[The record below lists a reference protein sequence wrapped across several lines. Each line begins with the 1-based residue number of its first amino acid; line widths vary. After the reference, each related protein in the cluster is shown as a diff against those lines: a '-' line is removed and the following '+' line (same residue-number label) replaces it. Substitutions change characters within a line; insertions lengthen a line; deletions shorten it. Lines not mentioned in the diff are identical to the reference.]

1 MPDEL
6 RLWYYQ
12 TRSGRVPF
20 REWLDSVADRIARA
34 AVRNR
39 LDRLQRGLF
48 GDCKPVGGGV
58 LELRVDVGAG
68 YRAYVARAGERV
80 VLLLCGGDKSTQSS
94 DIRRARDYWSD
105 YEKRTRAGGGAG

>member
-1 MPDEL
+1 MPQEL
-6 RLWYYQ
+6 QLWYYQ
-12 TRSGRVPF
+12 TRGGRAPF

-48 GDCKPVGGGV
+48 GDCKPVGDGV
-58 LELRVDVGAG
+58 FELRIDVGAG
-68 YRAYVARAGERV
+68 YRAYAARAGERA

-94 DIRRARDYWSD
+94 DIRRAKDYWSD
-105 YEKRTRAGGGAG
+105 YEKRTRTGGGAG